1 MKKNIRACMLL
12 MASLFV
18 FSSYTFKT
26 KEDSKEKGVE
36 RNAIKLVKI
45 GLANDV
51 EFALAVADGG
61 KLQVQLAELALKKG
75 NSQHVKKFA
84 EAVLSEHSKANTEL
98 RKLAAQKSI
107 SIPVALSNKNQRKYN
122 ELSKKKEKVFDEA
135 YAEAMVKDHMDI
147 VEAFK
152 EEAANGKDA
161 ELKKWAK
168 EKIPVLEHHLAMSR
182 NLEKSVKNN

>member
-1 MKKNIRACMLL
+1 MLL
-12 MASLFV
+12 LASLLIV
-18 FSSYTFKT
+18 SSFAFKKRKADG
-26 KEDSKEKGVE
+26 KEGVKV
-36 RNAIKLVKI
+36 NVIKSVKI
-45 GLANDV
+45 AVADDV

-107 SIPVALSNKNQRKYN
+107 SIPIALSNKNQRRYN

-135 YAEAMVKDHMDI
+135 YAEAMVKDHTDI
-147 VEAFK
+147 VQAFK

-168 EKIPVLEHHLAMSR
+168 EKIPVLEHHLTMSR

>member
-1 MKKNIRACMLL
+1 MKKNIPVYVLL
-12 MASLFV
+12 IASLSIV
-18 FSSYTFKT
+18 SSFALKKT
-26 KEDSKEKGVE
+26 KDDRKEGVAT
-36 RNAIKLVKI
+36 NAIKLVKM
-45 GLANDV
+45 GPTDDA

-107 SIPVALSNKNQRKYN
+107 SIPPALSNKNQRKYN

-135 YAEAMVKDHMDI
+135 YAEAMVKDHTDI
-147 VEAFK
+147 VQAFK

-161 ELKKWAK
+161 EVKKWAK
-168 EKIPVLEHHLAMSR
+168 ERIPILEHHLTMSR